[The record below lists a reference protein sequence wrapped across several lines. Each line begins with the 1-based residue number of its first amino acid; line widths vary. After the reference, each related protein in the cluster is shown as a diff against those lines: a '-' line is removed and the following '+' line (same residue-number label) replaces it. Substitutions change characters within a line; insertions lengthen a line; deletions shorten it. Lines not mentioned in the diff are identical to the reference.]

1 MATFNELIS
10 SDTPVLVD
18 FYADWCQPCKT
29 MAPILKEVAGKLG
42 DSVRVLKVDVDRNQA
57 AAQKYR
63 VQGVPTL
70 ILFHKGVIKWQQAGV
85 VPAYELEKII
95 ASHS

>member
-1 MATFNELIS
+1 MPTFQELIS

-29 MAPILKEVAGKLG
+29 MTPILQEVAGKMG
-42 DSVRVLKVDVDRNQA
+42 DSVRILKVDVDRNQA
-57 AAQKYR
+57 AAQKFQ

-70 ILFHKGVIKWQQAGV
+70 ILFHKGAIKWRQAGV
-85 VPAYELEKII
+85 VPAFQLEQVL
-95 ASHS
+95 AQHT